1 METAP
6 YINTISIIAPLI
18 IGAIGFFW
26 GIHTYRVSQKARR
39 QEILVPLIHEM
50 DTSGELFLA
59 KAILD
64 DFTCYV
70 PTPST
75 NTEVPNDF
83 INPDTNYYNRKNLTG
98 FLRNHLEESA
108 KPIVDTRERA
118 VRASFDTLI
127 AFYYRLQY
135 LHQIGLIKDMELDYF
150 KYYAHEAFEIKENKE
165 PIWNYIDKYGLPL
178 DRRFIQR
185 IIELKPYAPE

>member
-1 METAP
+1 
-6 YINTISIIAPLI
+6 
-18 IGAIGFFW
+18 
-26 GIHTYRVSQKARR
+26 
-39 QEILVPLIHEM
+39 
-50 DTSGELFLA
+50 
-59 KAILD
+59 
-64 DFTCYV
+64 
-70 PTPST
+70 
-75 NTEVPNDF
+75 
-83 INPDTNYYNRKNLTG
+83 
-98 FLRNHLEESA
+98 LEESA
-108 KPIVDTRERA
+108 KPIVDPRERA
-118 VRASFDTLI
+118 VRASFDNLI

>member
-1 METAP
+1 
-6 YINTISIIAPLI
+6 
-18 IGAIGFFW
+18 
-26 GIHTYRVSQKARR
+26 
-39 QEILVPLIHEM
+39 M

-64 DFTCYV
+64 DFTCNV

-178 DRRFIQR
+178 NRRFIQR
-185 IIELKPYAPE
+185 ILDLKPYAPQ